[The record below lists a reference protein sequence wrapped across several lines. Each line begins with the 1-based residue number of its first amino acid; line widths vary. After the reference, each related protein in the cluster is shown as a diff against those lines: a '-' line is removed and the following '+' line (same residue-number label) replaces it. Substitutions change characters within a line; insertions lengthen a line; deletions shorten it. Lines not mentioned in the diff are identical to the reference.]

1 MMKKLLLTFS
11 ICFTVLLAKAQL
23 GYNYAQYDLGVSAAL
38 NYAYTDAE
46 TIKGTKAVHLHFTY
60 NQTPF
65 LNHIAEVQIGRL
77 AGGDSL
83 LTLSGR
89 QFKNG
94 YTAVSFR
101 TQIQAGEFLDYERNV
116 VFNALKNVYASGG
129 IGVIYN
135 NISEINRQS
144 LYIPDFYSSG
154 RNNSTEFFVPL
165 KFGYELKIFNSYD
178 EPSVK
183 VDLGYQYNLV
193 LGDQID
199 GMNSGTR
206 KDVYTQFVLGVKFAI
221 GGFTSYR
228 KQISKQ

>member
-1 MMKKLLLTFS
+1 MIRKLLLTFG
-11 ICFTVLLAKAQL
+11 ICLTVLFAKAQL
-23 GYNYAQYDLGVSAAL
+23 GYNYAQYDLGVSAGL

-46 TIKGTKAVHLHFTY
+46 TVKGTPAALLHFTY

-89 QFKNG
+89 QFKNS

-101 TQIQAGEFLDYERNV
+101 TQIQAGEFLNYEKSV
-116 VFNALKNVYASGG
+116 IFNALKNVYASGG

-135 NISEINRQS
+135 NMTEISRQS

-154 RNNSTEFFVPL
+154 RNNTTEFFVPL
-165 KFGYELKIFNSYD
+165 KVGYELKIFNSYD
-178 EPSVK
+178 EPAVK
-183 VDLGYQYNLV
+183 VDFGYQYNLV

-199 GMNSGTR
+199 GINSGTR
-206 KDVYTQFVLGVKFAI
+206 RDVFTQFVLGIKFGI

-228 KQISKQ
+228 KQISRQ